1 MNDEELLKKQLE
13 ALISLAKSDSNT
25 NETIVFEANPEI
37 LEQMGKQ
44 FEKDLSEY
52 NFQID
57 MYAIRHIFKEHTD
70 TKKEESRGQIV
81 INESDLLLV
90 FDVLN
95 QPDLFFYDGKSRL
108 GKDIFVFQK
117 LIGNRYVIIKK
128 VREGKKKIAL
138 HSMRIFKTKENQ
150 N

>member
-13 ALISLAKSDSNT
+13 ALINLAKSDANT

-37 LEQMGKQ
+37 LEQMSNQ
-44 FEKDLSEY
+44 FEKDLSDY

-70 TKKEESRGQIV
+70 AKKEELRGQIV
-81 INESDLLLV
+81 INESDILLV

-117 LIGNRYVIIKK
+117 LIGNRYVIIKE

>member
-117 LIGNRYVIIKK
+117 LIGNRYVIIKE